1 MYDYLDNVSLTKYKV
16 NIMTFSSYFQ
26 PRSFVRTLTKG
37 YAGMIL
43 LLLGL
48 VPTFAITYLYFF
60 QDPALRFEHHGF
72 HEIAI
77 GISLLQSGFIAYVT
91 YRCYLHTKELFL
103 RWLTL
108 GFLGFTVIYGL
119 HGVFTRFSHDHLMLF
134 ILYGPASRLV
144 MAGCLITGLMTYGR
158 QDQSASQARP
168 KQFWM
173 AWLGAFMVI
182 DVLIYLLAFSE
193 LARLSRWVMEIAAMS
208 IMLSCALTIVVRRIH
223 SPLMTIY
230 TLSVLFFTQSSL
242 AFLLGSAWNHMWW
255 LAHAIFATG
264 FMALSYGVIQAFLTT
279 GSFTRVYSQTELIE
293 QVQAEKART
302 DDALLKL
309 QRAHDEL
316 AIFAATDSLTGCSN
330 RREFEARGMAE
341 VARAKRSG
349 TPLSF
354 VTIDLDYFKQI
365 NDRHGHRAGDE
376 VLRAFVALVKMT
388 LRTSDLVGRIGGEEF
403 ALILPDTPLEGA
415 TMVAERLRQL
425 TDSEVVPFAGTH
437 IRFTVSLGVAQY
449 DPNGGTYESVIEA
462 ADSRMY
468 RAKQEGRNR
477 VIAR

>member
-1 MYDYLDNVSLTKYKV
+1 ME
-16 NIMTFSSYFQ
+16 FSNYSE
-26 PRSFVRTLTKG
+26 PPSFIRALTKG
-37 YAGMIL
+37 YAVMIL

-48 VPTFAITYLYFF
+48 VPAFAITYLYLF
-60 QDPALRFEHHGF
+60 QDPALRLEHHGF

-91 YRCYLHTKELFL
+91 YRCYLQTKEPFL

-144 MAGCLITGLMTYGR
+144 MAGCLLIGLMTYER
-158 QDQSASQARP
+158 QDQSTSQARS

-173 AWLGAFMVI
+173 AWLGAFAVI
-182 DVLIYLLAFSE
+182 DVLVYLLAFSE
-193 LARLSRWVMEIAAMS
+193 WARLSRWVMETAAMS
-208 IMLSCALTIVVRRIH
+208 VMLICALTIVVRRIRT
-223 SPLMTIY
+223 PLMTIY
-230 TLSVLFFTQSSL
+230 ALSVLLFAQSSL
-242 AFLLGSAWNHMWW
+242 TFLLGSAWNHMWW

-279 GSFTRVYSQTELIE
+279 GSFTRVYSQAELVE
-293 QVQAEKART
+293 QIRAEKART

-309 QRAHDEL
+309 QRAHEEL
-316 AIFAATDSLTGCSN
+316 EVSAATDSLTGCAN

-341 VARAKRSG
+341 VARVKRSG
-349 TPLSF
+349 APLSF
-354 VTIDLDYFKQI
+354 VTIDLDHFKQI

-376 VLRAFVALVKMT
+376 VLRAFVSLVKKT
-388 LRTSDLVGRIGGEEF
+388 LRPSDLVGRTGGEEF
-403 ALILPDTPLEGA
+403 ALILPDSPLEGA
-415 TMVAERLRQL
+415 AMVAERLRQL
-425 TDSEVVPFAGTH
+425 CEKEVVTLAGTD

-449 DPNGGTYESVIEA
+449 GPDGNTYESVIEA

-477 VIAR
+477 VVAG

>member
-1 MYDYLDNVSLTKYKV
+1 
-16 NIMTFSSYFQ
+16 MTFSSYSE
-26 PRSFVRTLTKG
+26 PPSFVRTLTKG
-37 YAGMIL
+37 YAVMIL
-43 LLLGL
+43 LLVGL
-48 VPTFAITYLYFF
+48 VPAFAITYLYFF

-91 YRCYLHTKELFL
+91 YLCFLHTKELFL

-144 MAGCLITGLMTYGR
+144 MAGCLLTGLMTYGR
-158 QDQSASQARP
+158 QEQSASQARP
-168 KQFWM
+168 IQFWL
-173 AWLGAFMVI
+173 AWLGAFAVI
-182 DVLIYLLAFSE
+182 DVLVYLVAFS
-193 LARLSRWVMEIAAMS
+193 AYAGLSRWVMEIAAMC
-208 IMLSCALTIVVRRIH
+208 IMLGCALTIVVRRIR
-223 SPLMTIY
+223 SPLMTVY
-230 TLSVLFFTQSSL
+230 ALSVIFFTQSSL
-242 AFLLGSAWNHMWW
+242 AFLLSSFWNHMWW
-255 LAHAIFATG
+255 LAHVIFATG

-279 GSFTRVYSQTELIE
+279 GSFTRVYSQAELIE
-293 QVQAEKART
+293 QVRAAKART

-316 AIFAATDSLTGCSN
+316 EIFAATDVLTGCAN

-341 VARAKRSG
+341 VARTKRSG
-349 TPLSF
+349 APLSF
-354 VTIDLDYFKQI
+354 VTIDLDHFKQI

-376 VLRAFVALVKMT
+376 VLRAFVALVKRT
-388 LRTSDLVGRIGGEEF
+388 LRPSDLVGRIGGEEF

-415 TMVAERLRQL
+415 AMVAERLRQL
-425 TDSEVVPFAGTH
+425 AENEVVTLGDTH
-437 IRFTVSLGVAQY
+437 VRFTVSLGVAQY
-449 DPNGGTYESVIEA
+449 GPDGDTYESVIEA

-468 RAKQEGRNR
+468 RAKQAGRNQ
-477 VIAR
+477 VTAR